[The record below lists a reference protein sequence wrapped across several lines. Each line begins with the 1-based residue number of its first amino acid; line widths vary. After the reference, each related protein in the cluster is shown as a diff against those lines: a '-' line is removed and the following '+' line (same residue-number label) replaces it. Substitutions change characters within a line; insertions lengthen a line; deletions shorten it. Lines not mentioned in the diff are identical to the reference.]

1 MLSWL
6 GFDIVIN
13 MREGSGV
20 VGEVVKGKVV
30 GGGVWRKYSG
40 GWLLV
45 SVAVVVRWVMSELM
59 VIGQGWWWCG
69 VGICIAEK
77 LLETIRSDLI
87 KQICDMWGYKSQ
99 LNDLKETVTTIQKV
113 LFDADARRELSHEGR
128 DYIDSLKDAVYDADD
143 LFDEF
148 LTLAELKQL
157 RPLSK
162 RGKIYEKVRCF
173 FSSDNQLGQAY
184 RMSRDVKHIKKR
196 LDDIADT
203 HKKFGF
209 SVDYKPIIRRREETC
224 SYVDANKIIGREE
237 DKEAIIEMLLDCN
250 NEEICFTT
258 IVGVGGL
265 GKTALA
271 QLVYDDKR
279 INKEFHENHKFW
291 VCVADQEGEQF
302 DVKTILIK
310 ILELVTRC
318 EKWRNLQEFL
328 MLGQGGS
335 RVMVTTRSTWTAT
348 IIDGKHVYNLE
359 GLSSDNS
366 WRLFEMSAFGK
377 EIKGEYHADFVEIGK
392 KIVVKCC
399 SNPLALK
406 VAGSLL
412 FGQSISKWHFVEDSE
427 WGKIKKDGK
436 ESLEDV
442 AEEYFAILLRR
453 CFFQDVVKNDYDNV
467 ESVKIHDLMHDVAQE
482 VGREEVCVVTCIP
495 NILGN
500 KIRHLRYDGF
510 DYIDDETAGN
520 SKVEDNLSESG
531 EVESQVL
538 AKWASSLNILE
549 IHRMSTFRR
558 LFGEIGLH
566 HFTALYRLNLGPL
579 FYKNNTDEEDVFE
592 GCSFPQNL
600 RALHFMNLQKMTSL
614 PQGMQYLTSLRH
626 LCLGSCMNLKALPE
640 WISCL
645 TSLQTFVI
653 RDCPALKSLPE
664 AMAQLT
670 SLQTLTIYG
679 CPELQQRCKEPDG
692 EDRPKIQHIRY
703 IPGYWGLGKLKWSRT
718 TSIVN

>member
-1 MLSWL
+1 
-6 GFDIVIN
+6 
-13 MREGSGV
+13 
-20 VGEVVKGKVV
+20 
-30 GGGVWRKYSG
+30 
-40 GWLLV
+40 
-45 SVAVVVRWVMSELM
+45 
-59 VIGQGWWWCG
+59 
-69 VGICIAEK
+69 
-77 LLETIRSDLI
+77 
-87 KQICDMWGYKSQ
+87 MWGYKSQ

-113 LFDADARRELSHEGR
+113 LLDADARRELSHEGR
-128 DYIDSLKDAVYDADD
+128 DYIDNLKDAVYDADD

-196 LDDIADT
+196 LDDITDT

-291 VCVADQEGEQF
+291 
-302 DVKTILIK
+302 
-310 ILELVTRC
+310 
-318 EKWRNLQEFL
+318 WRNLQEFL

-453 CFFQDVVKNDYDNV
+453 CFFQDVVKSDYDNV
-467 ESVKIHDLMHDVAQE
+467 ESVKIHDLMHNVAQE

-510 DYIDDETAGN
+510 DCLKSTLGSNKIRSFICRGYGKLVISMMKQLEIQMVALDYGKCQKDNMDYLKSMPLHCLESLLIARDEQ
-520 SKVEDNLSESG
+520 VEDNLSESG

-549 IHRMSTFRR
+549 IHRMDTFRR

-579 FYKNNTDEEDVFE
+579 FYKNNTDEEDEFE

-692 EDRPKIQHIRY
+692 EDRPKFSTFATLQAKMEQNNLNRQLKGEGTLSSLLSADLAKIWMLRIDNPHICY
-703 IPGYWGLGKLKWSRT
+703 D
-718 TSIVN
+718 V